1 MLRSSSPKNHLTRS
15 IFCVAVQND
24 FNIAEFLRY
33 NPKTN
38 QTCGFKSRMHG
49 PWWRAPEEMYLNET
63 VYLDEKV
70 DIYSLGQTLFHLLTS
85 KAPRG
90 QMLASREAEARELVK
105 SGKRP
110 GLMQP
115 YTTSNDTVFV
125 AFRKVFDLCHEPDPL
140 KRGTAQQVAEI
151 LWQAM
156 EQEREAMRNQAAQ
169 QSLDNASALPPPQP
183 PPLALALSAANG
195 KDENDDDPDDL
206 DTKQ

>member
-1 MLRSSSPKNHLTRS
+1 L
-15 IFCVAVQND
+15 QND

-70 DIYSLGQTLFHLLTS
+70 DVYSLGLTLFHLLTS

-90 QMLASREAEARELVK
+90 QMLASREAEAREIVK

-115 YTTSNDTVFV
+115 FSTSNDTVFV
-125 AFRKVFDLCHEPDPL
+125 AFRKVFDLCHEPDPR
-140 KRGTAQQVAEI
+140 KRGTAQQVADI

-156 EQEREAMRNQAAQ
+156 DQERAALRNQASAA
-169 QSLDNASALPPPQP
+169 DASAP
-183 PPLALALSAANG
+183 PPLALALSAANNG
-195 KDENDDDPDDL
+195 NEDENDDEPDL